1 MGFQT
6 EIKMGDEIRIK
17 GARLYPLAKVVQSTF
32 GKNGGFVWNRPNGM
46 FVKSDSGEEFVLEIR
61 DVTRETQV
69 SILALGFITSFLIWL
84 FFKPR
89 HTETEKTGNTDR

>member
-6 EIKMGDEIRIK
+6 EIKMGDEVRIK

-32 GKNGGFVWNRPNGM
+32 GNNGVFVWNRPNGI
-46 FVKSDSGEEFVLEIR
+46 FVKSDSGEEYVLEIR

-69 SILALGFITSFLIWL
+69 AILALGILGSFLMWL
-84 FFKPR
+84 FFRPR
-89 HTETEKTGNTDR
+89 HSTTE